1 MRSGV
6 GILFVL
12 LGTIG
17 LSGVDGRG
25 RGGGRGGRSRT
36 GSRHSASSHRFSA
49 VGINR
54 NPVKLIAILPFGS
67 PELESYPARE
77 GYFPCPQSG
86 PSFQL
91 PTESEYILDKNNH
104 DFTPSY
110 PAPSGHING
119 DLLSTNQFV
128 YICFN
133 ETKPSDEPIDAFDT
147 TIAVVVVLLIFG
159 ILFDLTRRSTFQGP
173 NRTSFN
179 NLPFF
184 RPPPSRRSLPQV
196 DEDHIRQIQRMAQTS
211 RRMSSRPTRT
221 LSVTTSTVVIQGDDP
236 SISPS
241 VSVSR
246 KSSEDK
252 PPSYSE
258 VASSLPPPSYEETMT
273 TVRMMDQTNAHRL
286 LNK

>member
-1 MRSGV
+1 MRSIV

-12 LGTIG
+12 FGTIG
-17 LSGVDGRG
+17 LTGVDGRG

-67 PELESYPARE
+67 PELQSYPARE

-86 PSFQL
+86 QSFQL
-91 PTESEYILDKNNH
+91 PTESEYINH

-147 TIAVVVVLLIFG
+147 TVAVVVVLLIFG
-159 ILFDLTRRSTFQGP
+159 ILFDLTRRSAFQGP

-184 RPPPSRRSLPQV
+184 RPPPPRRSLPQV

-211 RRMSSRPTRT
+211 RMSSRPARA
-221 LSVTTSTVVIQGDDP
+221 LSITTSTVVIQEDDP
-236 SISPS
+236 PISPS

-258 VASSLPPPSYEETMT
+258 AASSLPPPSYEETMR
-273 TVRMMDQTNAHRL
+273 TVRMMDQSNAHRL